1 MACKTHKESFMSTS
15 LHSEKNLML
24 FSQHSMTRV
33 HVLAMH
39 RVPVALTL
47 AAIVLSVLGVRA

>member
-1 MACKTHKESFMSTS
+1 MSTS

-24 FSQHSMTRV
+24 FSRHAMTRV

-47 AAIVLSVLGVRA
+47 SAIVLSVLGVRA

>member
-1 MACKTHKESFMSTS
+1 MSTS

-33 HVLAMH
+33 HVLALH